1 MWALLVFAFTF
12 AAALSVI
19 GAGIDLSQV
28 TFSTPLPVIV
38 GVGIL
43 LTGYAPTLAAL
54 AVAALHPDGGGVRAL
69 LRPVLRWR
77 VSPQWYVVALA
88 GPIALFLAAV
98 AVEAVLGGQ
107 LRASW
112 LSVPGGADLGF
123 LFGALVAGSFGEEV
137 GWRGFGQ
144 RRLQARYTALA
155 ASAIV
160 GTLWA
165 TWHLWPVI
173 TPGGMAATGWVVV

>member
-43 LTGYAPTLAAL
+43 LTGYAPTFAAL
-54 AVAALHPDGGGVRAL
+54 AVAGLHPDGGGVRAL

-77 VSPQWYVVALA
+77 VSPHGDVAA
-88 GPIALFLAAV
+88 RARPSAPFLAAA
-98 AVEAVLGGQ
+98 AVEAVPWGQ
-107 LRASW
+107 LRPS
-112 LSVPGGADLGF
+112 
-123 LFGALVAGSFGEEV
+123 
-137 GWRGFGQ
+137 R
-144 RRLQARYTALA
+144 
-155 ASAIV
+155 
-160 GTLWA
+160 
-165 TWHLWPVI
+165 
-173 TPGGMAATGWVVV
+173 